1 MTQISEKEFLEKLS
15 DVVGKLISI
24 ARAQGSRFEKLW
36 EDLFISIKADHHKM
50 RDIKFIGEKF
60 LKDIDYRIEILKS
73 LEISQ
78 IDGFYCIKSILETLY
93 NFYFDSDLYRNSFSK
108 QDQLLL
114 KYIVAREILGTLI
127 QYNQLDHETVP
138 LKYNIIGR
146 NYLLIK
152 LNGQKDVDI
161 LQNMAK
167 LNINVEL
174 AQLNKTLD
182 EVVSEGIINK
192 TKSGNNFFYT
202 LNKELELTEAGKKQ
216 YNAIGLRQIVEWP
229 TQFWRSF
236 YNIRELNVTID
247 ENAKYRDF
255 LHQILA
261 KSATQG
267 FTAANYVFKNLIKY
281 YEKIK
286 EEL

>member
-1 MTQISEKEFLEKLS
+1 MF
-15 DVVGKLISI
+15 
-24 ARAQGSRFEKLW
+24 
-36 EDLFISIKADHHKM
+36 
-50 RDIKFIGEKF
+50 
-60 LKDIDYRIEILKS
+60 
-73 LEISQ
+73 
-78 IDGFYCIKSILETLY
+78 
-93 NFYFDSDLYRNSFSK
+93 RNNFSK

>member
-60 LKDIDYRIEILKS
+60 LKDIGYRIEILKS

-93 NFYFDSDLYRNSFSK
+93 NYYFDSDLFRNSFSK

-114 KYIVAREILGTLI
+114 KYIAARDILGTLI

-161 LQNMAK
+161 LQNMVK

-174 AQLNKTLD
+174 AHLNKTLD
-182 EVVSEGIINK
+182 EVVSEGIVNK
-192 TKSGNNFFYT
+192 TKSGNSFLYT

-247 ENAKYRDF
+247 ENVKYRDF

>member
-1 MTQISEKEFLEKLS
+1 LTQISEKEFLEKLS

-60 LKDIDYRIEILKS
+60 LKDIGYRIEILKS

>member
-1 MTQISEKEFLEKLS
+1 LTQISEKEFLEKLS

-36 EDLFISIKADHHKM
+36 EDLFSSVNEDHHKM

-93 NFYFDSDLYRNSFSK
+93 NYYFDSDLFRNNFSK

-127 QYNQLDHETVP
+127 QFNQLDHETVP

-161 LQNMAK
+161 LQNMVK
-167 LNINVEL
+167 LNINIEL
-174 AQLNKTLD
+174 AQLNKILD
-182 EVVSEGIINK
+182 EVVSEGIVNK
-192 TKSGNNFFYT
+192 TKTGNNFFYT
-202 LNKELELTEAGKKQ
+202 LNKELELTEIGKKQ

>member
-1 MTQISEKEFLEKLS
+1 MTQISEGEFLEKLS
-15 DVVGKLISI
+15 DVVSKLISI

-161 LQNMAK
+161 LQNMVK

-174 AQLNKTLD
+174 AHLNKTLD

>member
-1 MTQISEKEFLEKLS
+1 MTQISEQEFLERLS

-36 EDLFISIKADHHKM
+36 EDLFVSLKSDHHKM

-93 NFYFDSDLYRNSFSK
+93 NYYFDSDLFRNNFSK
-108 QDQLLL
+108 QDQLIL
-114 KYIVAREILGTLI
+114 KYIAAREILGTLI
-127 QYNQLDHETVP
+127 QYNQLDHETIP
-138 LKYNIIGR
+138 LKYNIIAR

-161 LQNMAK
+161 LQNMVK

-174 AQLNKTLD
+174 AQLNKILD
-182 EVVSEGIINK
+182 EVVSEGIVNK

-202 LNKELELTEAGKKQ
+202 INKELELTETGKKQ

-247 ENAKYRDF
+247 ENAKYREF

-286 EEL
+286 EE

>member
-1 MTQISEKEFLEKLS
+1 LTQISEGEFLEKLS
-15 DVVGKLISI
+15 DVVSKLISI

>member
-1 MTQISEKEFLEKLS
+1 
-15 DVVGKLISI
+15 
-24 ARAQGSRFEKLW
+24 
-36 EDLFISIKADHHKM
+36 
-50 RDIKFIGEKF
+50 
-60 LKDIDYRIEILKS
+60 
-73 LEISQ
+73 
-78 IDGFYCIKSILETLY
+78 
-93 NFYFDSDLYRNSFSK
+93 
-108 QDQLLL
+108 
-114 KYIVAREILGTLI
+114 
-127 QYNQLDHETVP
+127 
-138 LKYNIIGR
+138 
-146 NYLLIK
+146 K

-161 LQNMAK
+161 LQNMVK

-174 AQLNKTLD
+174 AQLNNVLD
-182 EVVSEGIINK
+182 EIVSEGIVHKMNMGK
-192 TKSGNNFFYT
+192 NFFYT
-202 LNKELELTEAGKKQ
+202 LNKELELTETGKKQ

-247 ENAKYRDF
+247 ENAKYREF

-286 EEL
+286 EE